1 MDFVSK
7 EESIRM
13 VPTHFK
19 DFYSS
24 IDAIPQDEIRKLI
37 DLLNYYT
44 DFYEKG
50 EPLISDQAWD
60 DMYFTVKEWERIKG
74 IVYPNSPTQN
84 IFYQTVSKLEP
95 IEHEHLMLSLDKTK
109 EPLDIEAFLEGQEYV
124 GMFKMDG
131 LTCSLTYENGVLT
144 RAETRGNGK
153 KGENIL
159 HNARVIK
166 NIPQKISITD
176 RKVVV
181 DGEIICNI
189 SNFAKFQKEYKNP
202 RNFAAGSIRL
212 LSAEECSK
220 RNLEFIAWD
229 LIEGL
234 KSITF
239 TERLTFLKELGFTV
253 VPYIFCN
260 NIWGTSPS
268 FTIKDLDDLRK
279 EYSHYPIDGY
289 VFKFDNIEFGEK
301 KGKTDHH
308 FKNAIAFKFYDE
320 MYETRLKYIDWTMG
334 RTGVLTPVA
343 VFEPIDIDGSIVER
357 ASLHNV
363 SVMRDILGDYSYVG
377 EPLRVAKM
385 NMIIPQVLEAGPKM
399 TYEEILKHGGIKA
412 LDEISICPIC
422 GGEVSITPSDNGI
435 LNAICQNPS
444 CEGKLINRLDHF
456 CGKKGL
462 DIKGISKAT
471 LGKLIDW
478 GWINHIRDIYTLYTH
493 KDEWIKKSGFGLA
506 SVNKILKAIEDSKTT
521 TLDAY
526 ISAFGISLIGK
537 TAAKELIQHF
547 ETYKDFRAAVDDK
560 KYSFATLPHFGPE
573 MNFALKS
580 FDYTEADCIAPL
592 FFIESTKNTNEEKI
606 INDKLKDKI
615 IVITGKLTTF
625 KNRNELKDLIIK
637 NGGKVS
643 DSITSKTSLLI
654 NNDINSNSSKNK
666 TAKSKGIPIISEAD
680 FIQSYIEK

>member
-1 MDFVSK
+1 MGFVN
-7 EESIRM
+7 EE
-13 VPTHFK
+13 
-19 DFYSS
+19 
-24 IDAIPQDEIRKLI
+24 DAIRSIVPLSKAYTSIKDISAEEIQKLI
-37 DLLNYYT
+37 KECNYHSYLY
-44 DFYEKG
+44 DQGK
-50 EPLISDQAWD
+50 PLISDEDWD
-60 DMYFTVKEWERIKG
+60 NMYFTIKEWEKITG
-74 IVYPNSPTQN
+74 IIYANSPTQN
-84 IFYQTVSKLEP
+84 ISYQTVSKLEP

-109 EPLDIEAFLEGQEYV
+109 DPLEIEAFMEGQEYV

-159 HNARVIK
+159 HNARVVK
-166 NIPQKISITD
+166 NIPQKISITN
-176 RKVVV
+176 RKIVV

-229 LIEGL
+229 LIEGYKSANFFL
-234 KSITF
+234 K
-239 TERLTFLKELGFTV
+239 LDFLKELGFTV
-253 VPYIFCN
+253 VPY
-260 NIWGTSPS
+260 IWGTSPS

-279 EYSHYPIDGY
+279 KYSHYPIDGY

-343 VFEPIDIDGSIVER
+343 VFEPIEIDGSIVER

-363 SVMRDILGDYSYVG
+363 SVMRDILGDCSYVG
-377 EPLRVAKM
+377 EPLKVAKM

-399 TYEEILKHGGIKA
+399 TYEEVLKHGRIKA

-422 GGEVSITPSDNGI
+422 GGEVLITPSDNGI
-435 LNAICQNPS
+435 LNAVCQNPS

-478 GWINHIRDIYTLYTH
+478 GWINHIGDIYTLYTH

-521 TLDAY
+521 ALDAY

-537 TAAKELIQHF
+537 TAAKELTQHF

-666 TAKSKGIPIISEAD
+666 AAKSKGIPIISEAD

>member
-1 MDFVSK
+1 MGFVS
-7 EESIRM
+7 EENAIRSM
-13 VPTHFK
+13 VPLSKAYTSIK
-19 DFYSS
+19 D
-24 IDAIPQDEIRKLI
+24 IPAEEIQKLI
-37 DLLNYYT
+37 KECNYYSYLY
-44 DFYEKG
+44 DQGK
-50 EPLISDQAWD
+50 PLISDEEWD
-60 DMYFTVKEWERIKG
+60 NMYFTIKEWEKITG
-74 IVYPNSPTQN
+74 IVYANSPTQN
-84 IFYQTVSKLEP
+84 ISYQTVSKLEP
-95 IEHEHLMLSLDKTK
+95 IEHEHSMLSLDKTK
-109 EPLDIEAFLEGQEYV
+109 DPLEIEAFMEGQEYV

-131 LTCSLTYENGVLT
+131 LTCSLTYENGVLI
-144 RAETRGNGK
+144 RAETRGNGI

-159 HNARVIK
+159 HNARVVK

-176 RKVVV
+176 RKIVV

-189 SNFAKFQKEYKNP
+189 SNFAQFVKEYKNP

-229 LIEGL
+229 LIEGYKSANFFL
-234 KSITF
+234 K
-239 TERLTFLKELGFTV
+239 LDFLKELGFTV
-253 VPYIFCN
+253 VPYIYCK
-260 NIWGTSPS
+260 NIFEESPS
-268 FTIKDLDDLRK
+268 DTIEKLDELRK
-279 EYSHYPIDGY
+279 QYSHYPIDGY
-289 VFKFDNIEFGEK
+289 VFKFDNIEFGDK

-320 MYETRLKYIDWTMG
+320 LYDTHLKYIDWTMG

-343 VFEPIDIDGSIVER
+343 VFEPVDIDGTTVER

-363 SVMRDILGDYSYVG
+363 SAMRETLGDCSYVG

-399 TYEEILKHGGIKA
+399 TYEEILKHGRIKA
-412 LDEISICPIC
+412 LNEISICPIC

-478 GWINHIRDIYTLYTH
+478 GWINHIGDIYTLYTH
-493 KDEWIKKSGFGLA
+493 KDEWIKKSGFGSA

-521 TLDAY
+521 ALDAY

-537 TAAKELIQHF
+537 TAAKELTQHF

-560 KYSFATLPHFGPE
+560 KYSFTTLPHFGPE

-643 DSITSKTSLLI
+643 DSITSKTSFLI

-666 TAKSKGIPIISEAD
+666 AAKSKGIPIISEAD

>member
-1 MDFVSK
+1 MGFVSK
-7 EESIRM
+7 EEEIKM
-13 VPTHFK
+13 IPTPFK
-19 DFYSS
+19 GVYKS
-24 IDAIPQDEIRKLI
+24 IDIIPQEEIRKLI

-50 EPLISDQAWD
+50 EPLISDQVWD
-60 DMYFTVKEWERIKG
+60 DIYFTVKEWEELKG
-74 IVYPNSPTQN
+74 IIYPNSPTQH
-84 IFYQTVSKLEP
+84 ISFQTVSKLEP
-95 IEHEHLMLSLDKTK
+95 IEHQHPMLSLDKTK
-109 EPLDIEAFLEGQEYV
+109 EPSDVTAFLEGQEYV

-131 LTCSLTYENGVLT
+131 LTCSLTYENGILT
-144 RAETRGNGK
+144 RAETRGNGL

-166 NIPQKISITD
+166 NIPQKISITN

-189 SNFAKFQKEYKNP
+189 SNFVQFQKEYKNP

-234 KSITF
+234 KSTSF
-239 TERLTFLKELGFTV
+239 FLKLDFLKELGFTV
-253 VPYIFCN
+253 VPYICKNTFEE
-260 NIWGTSPS
+260 SPS
-268 FTIKDLDDLRK
+268 DAIEKLDELRK
-279 EYSHYPIDGY
+279 QYSHYPIDGY
-289 VFKFDNIEFGEK
+289 VFKFDNIEYGEK
-301 KGKTDHH
+301 KGRTDHH

-343 VFEPIDIDGSIVER
+343 VFEPIDIDGSVVER

-363 SVMRDILGDYSYVG
+363 SVMREILGNPAYVG
-377 EPLRVAKM
+377 EPLKIAKM
-385 NMIIPQVLEAGPKM
+385 NMIIPQVLEAEPKM
-399 TYEEILKHGGIKA
+399 TYGEILKHGGITA
-412 LDEISICPIC
+412 LDEITICPIC
-422 GGEVSITPSDNGI
+422 EGEVSIIPSDNGV
-435 LNAICQNPS
+435 LNAICQNPN
-444 CEGKLINRLDHF
+444 CEGKIINRLDHF

-471 LGKLIDW
+471 LGKLVDW
-478 GWINHIRDIYTLYTH
+478 GWIEKIEDIFNLKSY
-493 KDEWIKKSGFGLA
+493 KAEWVKKPGFGPA
-506 SVNKILKAIEDSKTT
+506 SVVKILNSIEEHRKTT
-521 TLDAY
+521 LEAF
-526 ISAFGISLIGK
+526 ISSLGVPLIGRSV
-537 TAAKELIQHF
+537 AKDLAQKF
-547 ETYKDFRAAVDDK
+547 DTYEDFRAAVDNK
-560 KYSFATLPHFGPE
+560 KFNFATLPNFGPE
-573 MNFALKS
+573 MNNALKS
-580 FDYTEADCIAPL
+580 FDFSEADRIAPL
-592 FFIESTKNTNEEKI
+592 LSIELKKITNEEI
-606 INDKLKDKI
+606 ITNDKLKDKI

-643 DSITSKTSLLI
+643 DSITSKTFLLI

-666 TAKSKGIPIISEAD
+666 TAKSKGIPIISETD

>member
-1 MDFVSK
+1 MDFISK
-7 EESIRM
+7 EESIKM
-13 VPTHFK
+13 GSPAPFE
-19 DFYSS
+19 DIYSS
-24 IDAIPQDEIRKLI
+24 INAISQDEIRKLI

-44 DFYEKG
+44 EFYEKG
-50 EPLISDQAWD
+50 EPLVSDKVWD
-60 DMYFTVKEWERIKG
+60 DIYFTVKEWEKIKG
-74 IVYPNSPTQN
+74 IVYPNSPTQH
-84 IFYQTVSKLEP
+84 ISFKTVSKLEP
-95 IEHEHLMLSLDKTK
+95 IEHEHLMLSLEKTK
-109 EPLDIEAFLEGQEYV
+109 DPFEVEAFMDGQEYV
-124 GMFKMDG
+124 AMFKMDG
-131 LTCSLTYENGVLT
+131 LTCSLTYENGILT
-144 RAETRGNGK
+144 RAETRGNGI

-166 NIPQKISITD
+166 NIPQKISITN

-181 DGEIICNI
+181 DGEVICNI
-189 SNFAKFQKEYKNP
+189 TNFAQFQKEYKNP

-229 LIEGL
+229 LIEGY

-239 TERLTFLKELGFTV
+239 LEKLHFLENLGFSV
-253 VPYIFCN
+253 VPYTKRDTIEETMEQLNFQKGIF
-260 NIWGTSPS
+260 PS
-268 FTIKDLDDLRK
+268 
-279 EYSHYPIDGY
+279 YPIDGY
-289 VFKFDNIEFGEK
+289 VFKFDNIEYGEK
-301 KGKTDHH
+301 RGRTDHH

-363 SVMRDILGDYSYVG
+363 SVMRDILGNCSYVG
-377 EPLRVAKM
+377 EPLKVAKM

-399 TYEEILKHGGIKA
+399 TYEEILKHGGTTA

-422 GGEVSITPSDNGI
+422 GGEVSIVSSDNGI

-478 GWINHIRDIYTLYTH
+478 GWINHIGDIYTLYTH

-526 ISAFGISLIGK
+526 ISAFGIPLIGR
-537 TAAKELIQHF
+537 TAAKELTQHF
-547 ETYKDFRAAVDDK
+547 ETYKDFRAAVDDT
-560 KYSFATLPHFGPE
+560 KYSFATLPHFGSE

-580 FDYTEADCIAPL
+580 FDYTETDCIAPL
-592 FFIESTKNTNEEKI
+592 FFIKSTKNTNEEKI

>member
-1 MDFVSK
+1 MDFISK
-7 EESIRM
+7 EESIKM
-13 VPTHFK
+13 GPPTSFK
-19 DFYSS
+19 DVYSS
-24 IDAIPQDEIRKLI
+24 INAIPQDEIRKLI

-50 EPLISDQAWD
+50 EPIISDQVWD
-60 DMYFTVKEWERIKG
+60 DIYFTIKEWERIKG
-74 IVYPNSPTQN
+74 IVYPNSPTQH
-84 IFYQTVSKLEP
+84 ISFKTVSKLES

-109 EPLDIEAFLEGQEYV
+109 EISEVKNFLEGQEFV

-144 RAETRGNGK
+144 RAETRGNGI

-159 HNARVIK
+159 HNACVIK
-166 NIPQKISITD
+166 NIPQKISITNK
-176 RKVVV
+176 KVVV

-189 SNFAKFQKEYKNP
+189 SNFAQFQKEYKNP

-229 LIEGL
+229 LIEGY

-239 TERLTFLKELGFTV
+239 LEKLHFLENLGFSV
-253 VPYIFCN
+253 VPYTKRDTIEETMEQLNFQKGIF
-260 NIWGTSPS
+260 PS
-268 FTIKDLDDLRK
+268 
-279 EYSHYPIDGY
+279 YPIDGY
-289 VFKFDNIEFGEK
+289 VFKFDNIEYGEK
-301 KGKTDHH
+301 RGRTDHH

-363 SVMRDILGDYSYVG
+363 SIMRDILGDCSYIG

-399 TYEEILKHGGIKA
+399 TYEEILKHGGITA

-471 LGKLIDW
+471 LNKLIDW
-478 GWINHIRDIYTLYTH
+478 GWVESPIDIFTLYLH
-493 KDEWIKKSGFGLA
+493 KSEWVKKAGFGIA
-506 SVNKILKAIEDSKTT
+506 SVNKILNSIEEHKNT
-521 TLDAY
+521 TL
-526 ISAFGISLIGK
+526 SAFISSLGIPLIGVSV
-537 TAAKELIQHF
+537 AKILA
-547 ETYKDFRAAVDDK
+547 ETFDTYEDFRKAVDNK
-560 KYSFATLPHFGPE
+560 EYSFELLAGFGPE
-573 MNFALKS
+573 MNSALKS
-580 FDYTEADCIAPL
+580 FDFTEADSIVPFL
-592 FFIESTKNTNEEKI
+592 SIETKKITKEESITNE
-606 INDKLKDKI
+606 KLKDKVV
-615 IVITGKLTTF
+615 VITGKLTTF
-625 KNRNELKDLIIK
+625 KNRNELKEIILK
-637 NGGKVS
+637 NGGKVT

-654 NNDINSNSSKNK
+654 NNDINSTSSKNK
-666 TAKSKGIPIISEAD
+666 AAKSKGIPIISETD
-680 FIQSYIEK
+680 FIQSYLEN

>member
-1 MDFVSK
+1 MDFISK
-7 EESIRM
+7 EESIKM
-13 VPTHFK
+13 APIPFK
-19 DFYSS
+19 GAYSS
-24 IDAIPQDEIRKLI
+24 IDAIPQDEIRRLI

-50 EPLISDQAWD
+50 EPLIPDQIWD
-60 DMYFTVKEWERIKG
+60 DIYFTIKEWERIKG
-74 IVYPNSPTQN
+74 IVYPNSPTQH
-84 IFYQTVSKLEP
+84 ISFKTVSKLEP

-109 EPLDIEAFLEGQEYV
+109 EPFDIETFMEGQEYV

-144 RAETRGNGK
+144 RAETRGNGI

-166 NIPQKISITD
+166 NIPQKISITN
-176 RKVVV
+176 RKIVV

-189 SNFAKFQKEYKNP
+189 SNFAYFQKEYKNP

-229 LIEGL
+229 LIEGI
-234 KSITF
+234 KSVTF

-253 VPYIFCN
+253 VPYIFCH

-279 EYSHYPIDGY
+279 KYSHYPIDGY
-289 VFKFDNIEFGEK
+289 VFKFNDIKYGEK

-320 MYETRLKYIDWTMG
+320 MYETHLKYIDWTMG

-343 VFEPIDIDGSIVER
+343 VFEPIDIDGSIIER

-363 SVMRDILGDYSYVG
+363 SVMRDILGDCSYIG
-377 EPLRVAKM
+377 EPLKVAKM

-399 TYEEILKHGGIKA
+399 TYEEILKHGGITA

-422 GGEVSITPSDNGI
+422 GGEVSIVSSDNGI

-478 GWINHIRDIYTLYTH
+478 KWINHIRDIYTLYTH

-506 SVNKILKAIEDSKTT
+506 SVNKILKAIENSKTT

-526 ISAFGISLIGK
+526 ISAFGIPLIGR
-537 TAAKELIQHF
+537 TAAKELTQHF